1 MQKILFIDRDGTVL
15 SEPQDEQIDS
25 FEKMSFLPGVITAL
39 AKIAKYTDYRFV
51 MVTNQDGLGTPSYPE
66 KKFWPVHNLM
76 LAILKGEGIKFDAIH
91 IDRSLPRDRARTRK
105 PGTGMLI
112 KYMEGAYDLK
122 NSYVIGD
129 RKSDIELAKNLGS
142 GMIYVGKKKYKS
154 VSFAT
159 DDWNKIYRFLRFPDR
174 RATVSRKTKETTI
187 SLDLN
192 LDGAGTFDLTTGIGF
207 LDHMLELL
215 VRHASLDL
223 AGRII
228 GDLHV
233 DEHHTVEDTAIVLGQ
248 AMFEA
253 LGSKKNIQRYGFLLP
268 MDESRAEVAI
278 DFSGRNELV
287 WRVKF
292 NRPLIGKMPSEL
304 FQHFFKSF
312 TDHARCNLY
321 VKARGKNE
329 HHKIEAVFK
338 AVGRVIRQAALR
350 DENINS
356 VPSTKGVL

>member
-1 MQKILFIDRDGTVL
+1 MQKLLFIDRDGTIL
-15 SEPQDEQIDS
+15 YEPPNEQIDS
-25 FEKMSFLPGVITAL
+25 FEKMAFRPGVITAL
-39 AKIAKYTDYRFV
+39 AKIAKYTDYRLV
-51 MVTNQDGLGTPSYPE
+51 MVTNQDGLGTLSFPE
-66 KKFWPVHNLM
+66 KKFWPVQNLM
-76 LAILKGEGIKFDAIH
+76 IEILKGEGVIFDAIH
-91 IDRSLPRDRARTRK
+91 IDHSFPQDKTKTRK
-105 PGTGMLI
+105 PGTGML
-112 KYMEGAYDLK
+112 KQYMDGSYDLK

-142 GMIYVGKKKYKS
+142 GMIYIGMEKAKS
-154 VSFAT
+154 VSMAT
-159 DDWNKIYRFLRFPDR
+159 SDWGKIYRFLRFPDR
-174 RATVSRKTKETTI
+174 RATVSRKTKETEI
-187 SLDLN
+187 SLQIN

-207 LDHMLELL
+207 FDHMLELL
-215 VRHASLDL
+215 VRNASLDL
-223 AGRII
+223 TGQIT
-228 GDLHV
+228 GDLQV

-248 AMFEA
+248 AIFEA

-292 NRPLIGKMPSEL
+292 KRSMIGKMPSEL
-304 FQHFFKSF
+304 FRHFFKSF

-350 DENINS
+350 DEKIGS

>member
-1 MQKILFIDRDGTVL
+1 MQKILFIDRDGTIL
-15 SEPQDEQIDS
+15 IEPADEQIDS

-39 AKIAKYTDYRFV
+39 VKIVKYTDYMLI
-51 MVTNQDGLGTPSYPE
+51 MVTNQDGLGTSLFPE

-76 LAILKGEGIKFDAIH
+76 LDILKNEGVLFDAIH
-91 IDRSLPRDRARTRK
+91 IDTSLPRENARTRK
-105 PGTGMLI
+105 PGTGMLT
-112 KYMEGAYDLK
+112 KYMDGSCDLK

-154 VSFAT
+154 VSLVT
-159 DDWNKIYRFLRFPDR
+159 DNWDKIYRFLRFPDR
-174 RATVSRKTKETTI
+174 RATVRRKTNETEI

-192 LDGAGTFDLTTGIGF
+192 LDGVGRFDLNSGIGF
-207 LDHMLELL
+207 FDHMLELL

-223 AGRII
+223 TGRIA

-233 DEHHTVEDTAIVLGQ
+233 DEHHTVEDTAIVFGQ
-248 AMFEA
+248 AIFEA

-268 MDESRAEVAI
+268 MDESRAEVAL

-292 NRPLIGKMPSEL
+292 NRPIIGKMPTEL

-321 VKARGKNE
+321 IKARGKNE

-350 DENINS
+350 DENIET